1 MKNKANIWN
10 SKDDWK
16 IQKYGGDN
24 YLIENISKKVF
35 LRSTD
40 DGKVIQNNNTGAWI
54 NRYWQKGV
62 PNTEGYST
70 IFTYSHGL
78 LTAASG
84 SNLELKGNSI
94 RWRSYYISQLCCF
107 AIAAFYL

>member
-1 MKNKANIWN
+1 MEGSILKNKANIWN

-24 YLIENISKKVF
+24 TIILIENISKKVF

-40 DGKVIQNNNTGAWI
+40 DGKVIQNDHTGAWI

-84 SNLELKGNSI
+84 SNLELKGNLI
-94 RWRSYYISQLCCF
+94 RWRSYYVS
-107 AIAAFYL
+107 

>member
-16 IQKYGGDN
+16 IQKYGISN

-40 DGKVIQNNNTGAWI
+40 DGKVIQNNHTGVTY
-54 NRYWQKGV
+54 NRYWQKGD

-78 LTAASG
+78 LTASSG
-84 SNLELKGNSI
+84 SNLDLKGNLI
-94 RWRSYYISQLCCF
+94 RCRSYYVS
-107 AIAAFYL
+107 

>member
-1 MKNKANIWN
+1 M
-10 SKDDWK
+10 
-16 IQKYGGDN
+16 
-24 YLIENISKKVF
+24 F

-40 DGKVIQNNNTGAWI
+40 DGKVTQNNHTGGYI

-70 IFTYSHGL
+70 IFTYSDGL

-84 SNLELKGNSI
+84 SNLELKGNLI
-94 RWRSYYISQLCCF
+94 RCTSYNVS
-107 AIAAFYL
+107 